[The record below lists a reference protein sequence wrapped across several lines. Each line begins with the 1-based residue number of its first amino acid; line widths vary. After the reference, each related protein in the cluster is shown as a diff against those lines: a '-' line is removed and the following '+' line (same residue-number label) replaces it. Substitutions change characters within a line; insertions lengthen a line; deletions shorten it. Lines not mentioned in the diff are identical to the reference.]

1 MLSPEGANDVQ
12 EGPGGHGDRDFDW
25 VVIGSGFGGSVSAL
39 RLAEKGY
46 SVLVIEQGRRWQ
58 DRDFARSA
66 WQVWKAQ
73 WAPRFGMRGIMRISQ
88 FGHVNVLSGV
98 GVGGGSLTWANTSY
112 RPESDDFYR
121 HPQWA
126 DLADWREELAPHYET
141 ARRMLGVVEPEFDG
155 PSEKLM
161 RELADDLGV
170 PGTYR
175 TTPVA
180 VFTGQPGVEV
190 EDPYFGGEGP
200 RRTGCIK
207 CGQCVLG
214 CRYGAK
220 NTLVKNYLWL
230 AERRGVQVAAER
242 QVIDLRPL
250 DDEGAAGWEVDL
262 VPTPPSRDRE
272 VRTVTAGGVILA
284 GGTIGTNELLLR
296 CRERGGLGR
305 LSSRLGQLVRT
316 NSEAITAATSDRPDA
331 DYTSDVTI
339 TASIFPDDQTHI
351 TNNTYGNAGDANSA
365 LFTLLT
371 GDGSRLTRP
380 LRLLG
385 NLLRHPVRALKSLN
399 PFGWSR
405 RTVIFTTMQTVE
417 HSVSLVLREK
427 KPFGSGTVLDT
438 ASPEGDTASSFLPV
452 ANRVA
457 ALAARRMGGYAQS
470 TLPDVLR
477 AVPSTAHFLGGCVI
491 GGSPETGVVDR
502 DQRVFGYENLLIIDG
517 SVVPANPGVNPSLTI
532 TALAERAMSRIPGA
546 SSPADLTGALE
557 RADWAD

>member
-1 MLSPEGANDVQ
+1 MLSPEEAKD
-12 EGPGGHGDRDFDW
+12 ERDPPGGRAGRDYDW
-25 VVIGSGFGGSVSAL
+25 IVVGSGFGGSVSAL

-46 SVLVIEQGRRWQ
+46 TVLVIEQGRRWE
-58 DRDFARSA
+58 DRDFAKSA

-88 FGHVNVLSGV
+88 FRHVNVLSGV

-112 RPESDDFYR
+112 RPESDDFFH

-126 DLADWREELAPHYET
+126 DLADWREELEPHYET

-155 PSEKLM
+155 PSEQLM
-161 RELADDLGV
+161 RDLAEDLGV

-180 VFTGQPGVEV
+180 VFTGDPGVEV

-230 AERRGVQVAAER
+230 AERRGVQVVAER
-242 QVIDLRPL
+242 QVVDLRPL
-250 DDEGAAGWEVDL
+250 DDDGTNGWEVEI
-262 VPTPPSRDRE
+262 VPTPPARDRR
-272 VRTVTAGGVILA
+272 VRRLTACGVVLA

-296 CRERGGLGR
+296 CRARGGLDR
-305 LSSRLGQLVRT
+305 LSERLGKLVRT
-316 NSEAITAATSDRPDA
+316 NSEAITAATSEHRNA
-331 DYTSDVTI
+331 DYSTDVTI
-339 TASIFPDDQTHI
+339 TASIFPDEQTHI
-351 TNNTYGNAGDANSA
+351 TNNTYGKAGDANSA

-385 NLLRHPVRALKSLN
+385 NLLRHPVRLLKSLN

-427 KPFGSGTVLDT
+427 SVGSGTALDT
-438 ASPEGDTASSFLPV
+438 AAAEGGTASSFLPV

-457 ALAARRMGGYAQS
+457 ALAARRIGGYAQS

-491 GGSPETGVVDR
+491 GRSPETGVVDR
-502 DQRVFGYENLLIIDG
+502 DQRVFGYENLLVIDG

-532 TALAERAMSRIPGA
+532 TALAERAMSRVPEAAG
-546 SSPADLTGALE
+546 PTDLTGALE
-557 RADWAD
+557 RAD

>member
-1 MLSPEGANDVQ
+1 MSP
-12 EGPGGHGDRDFDW
+12 GPDSGEARDYDW
-25 VVIGSGFGGSVSAL
+25 IVVGSGFGGSVSAL

-46 SVLVIEQGRRWQ
+46 SVLVVEQGRRWE

-112 RPESDDFYR
+112 KAESDDFYR

-126 DLADWREELAPHYET
+126 ELADWRGELEAHYET
-141 ARRMLGVVEPEFDG
+141 AQRMLGVVEPEFDG
-155 PSEKLM
+155 PSEQLM

-180 VFTGQPGVEV
+180 VFTGEPGIEV

-200 RRTGCIK
+200 RRTGCTK

-230 AERRGVQVAAER
+230 AEKRGVQVAAER
-242 QVIDLRPL
+242 QVVDLRPL
-250 DDEGAAGWEVDL
+250 DGEGAAGWELDL
-262 VPTPPSRDRE
+262 IPTPPARDRE
-272 VRTVTAGGVILA
+272 VRTVTAGGVVLA

-296 CRERGGLGR
+296 CRERGGLDR
-305 LSSRLGQLVRT
+305 LSPRLGRLVRT

-380 LRLLG
+380 LRLLA
-385 NLLRHPVRALKSLN
+385 NLVRHPARALRSLN

-417 HSVSLVLREK
+417 HSVSLVLRK
-427 KPFGSGTVLDT
+427 KWLGAGTVLDT
-438 ASPEGDTASSFLPV
+438 AAGEGGTASSFLPV

-457 ALAARRMGGYAQS
+457 ALAAGRMGGFAQS

-491 GGSPETGVVDR
+491 GASSEKGVVDR
-502 DQRVFGYENLLIIDG
+502 DQRVFGYENLLIVDG

-532 TALAERAMSRIPGA
+532 TALAERAMSRVPDAVAA
-546 SSPADLTGALE
+546 SERPVTAE
-557 RADWAD
+557 RAD